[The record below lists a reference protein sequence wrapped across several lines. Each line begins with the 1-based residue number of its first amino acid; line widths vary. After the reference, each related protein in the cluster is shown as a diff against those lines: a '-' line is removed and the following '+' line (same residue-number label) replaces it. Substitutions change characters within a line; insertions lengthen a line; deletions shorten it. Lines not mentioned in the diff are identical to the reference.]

1 MSDAQS
7 KLQICRWIV
16 KGQSTLYIP
25 SRSVVHS
32 GGNRV
37 GEHERPHR
45 PGARLD
51 GMGPRADRWT
61 IAAEVFDSDAHVAP
75 LANKRIYPDLA
86 SDIIAAMKREET
98 GTLVTPTEGR
108 RRCKAHEWQR
118 TDGHDDA
125 RNIAVLRLVFVEDN
139 EDDDATAAHSS
150 LGAYATIQPV
160 TFAAVAE
167 LEKNGA
173 TNPDVAGLS
182 AAADQV
188 ANLLS
193 TPEQYASEAQGI
205 AESYMAQLDRVMDA
219 FTTGRDA
226 VTGELRGLLTG
237 SDGSHALALL
247 TQARDSAA
255 GLLGELAG
263 NGSDV
268 VPLRFGAWVTLVEVA
283 GQVGQDVEAL
293 AQLNPDIV
301 DPFYIK
307 PGTPIRVRDE
317 GLPRELRGTR

>member
-16 KGQSTLYIP
+16 KGQSTVYIP
-25 SRSVVHS
+25 VRNVVEG
-32 GGNRV
+32 GGNRI
-37 GEHERPHR
+37 GPHERPHR

-51 GMGPRADRWT
+51 GMGPRAKTWT
-61 IAAEVFDSDAHVAP
+61 LSAEIFDSDTHVAP

-86 SDIIAAMKREET
+86 NDITDAFDREET
-98 GTLVTPTEGR
+98 GTLVTPTRGR
-108 RRCKAHEWQR
+108 RRCKAHEYQR
-118 TDGHDDA
+118 TDGEDGA
-125 RNIAVLRLVFVEDN
+125 RNIAVMRLVFMEDN
-139 EDDDATAAHSS
+139 EDDDAAAAFAA

-173 TNPDVAGLS
+173 TSPDVAGLS

-188 ANLLS
+188 ANLLN
-193 TPEQYASEAQGI
+193 TPEQYASQAQEI
-205 AESYMAQLDRVMDA
+205 AETYMAQLDRVMDA
-219 FTTGRDA
+219 FTTSRDA
-226 VTGELRGLLTG
+226 VTGELRALLTG
-237 SDGSHALALL
+237 SDGSRALALL
-247 TQARDSAA
+247 TQARDQAA
-255 GLLGELAG
+255 SLVSELAG

-268 VPLRFGAWVTLVEVA
+268 VPLKFGAWVSLVEVA
-283 GQVGQDVEAL
+283 AQVGQGIEQL
-293 AQLNPDIV
+293 AQLNPEID